1 MDTGIVTIKEVRK
14 LFIQLMDGLSM
25 DELNKIP
32 EGFNN
37 NIIWNFGHVI
47 VSQQMLCYKLSGLPL
62 KIDEAYVLKYS
73 KGTKPDTYLD
83 EKELD
88 FLKEL
93 SVSLIN
99 ILVDD
104 MDKNLFSNYKEYQ
117 TSFNVKLLSVK
128 DAVKFLTM
136 HEGMHYGYVLA
147 LKKLIKK

>member
-1 MDTGIVTIKEVRK
+1 MDTSIVTIQETRK
-14 LFIQLMDGLSM
+14 LFLNLIEGLTI
-25 DELNKIP
+25 EEINIIP
-32 EGFNN
+32 QGFNN

-47 VSQQMLCYKLSGLPL
+47 VSQQTLCYRLAGLPL
-62 KIDEAYVLKYS
+62 NLDESYVLKYA
-73 KGTKPDTYLD
+73 KGTKPETFLD
-83 EKELD
+83 GKELA

-93 SVSLIN
+93 SVSMIN

-117 TSFNVKLLSVK
+117 TSFNVKLLNVQ

-147 LKKLIKK
+147 LKKLVKK

>member
-1 MDTGIVTIKEVRK
+1 MDTSIVTIQETRK
-14 LFIQLMDGLSM
+14 LFLNLIEGLTI
-25 DELNKIP
+25 EEINIIP
-32 EGFNN
+32 QGFNN

-47 VSQQMLCYKLSGLPL
+47 VSQQTLCYRLAGLPL
-62 KIDEAYVLKYS
+62 NLDESYILKYA
-73 KGTKPDTYLD
+73 KGTKPETFLD
-83 EKELD
+83 GKELA

-93 SVSLIN
+93 SVSMIN

-104 MDKNLFSNYKEYQ
+104 LDKNLFSNYKEYQ
-117 TSFNVKLLSVK
+117 TSFNVKLLTVQ

>member
-1 MDTGIVTIKEVRK
+1 MDTSIVTIQETRK
-14 LFIQLMDGLSM
+14 LFLNLIEGLSI
-25 DELNKIP
+25 EEINIIP
-32 EGFNN
+32 QGFNN

-47 VSQQMLCYKLSGLPL
+47 VSQQTLCYRLAGLPL
-62 KIDEAYVLKYS
+62 NLDESYILKYA
-73 KGTKPDTYLD
+73 KGTKPETFLD
-83 EKELD
+83 GKELA

-93 SVSLIN
+93 SVSMIN

-117 TSFNVKLLSVK
+117 TSFNVKLLTVQ

>member
-1 MDTGIVTIKEVRK
+1 MDTSIVTIQETRK
-14 LFIQLMDGLSM
+14 LFLNLIEGLSI
-25 DELNKIP
+25 EEINIIP
-32 EGFNN
+32 QGFNN

-47 VSQQMLCYKLSGLPL
+47 VSQQTLCYRLAGLPL
-62 KIDEAYVLKYS
+62 NLDESYILKYA
-73 KGTKPDTYLD
+73 KGTKPETFLD
-83 EKELD
+83 GKELA

-93 SVSLIN
+93 SVSMIN

-104 MDKNLFSNYKEYQ
+104 LDKNLFSNYKEYQ
-117 TSFNVKLLSVK
+117 TSFNVKLLTVQ